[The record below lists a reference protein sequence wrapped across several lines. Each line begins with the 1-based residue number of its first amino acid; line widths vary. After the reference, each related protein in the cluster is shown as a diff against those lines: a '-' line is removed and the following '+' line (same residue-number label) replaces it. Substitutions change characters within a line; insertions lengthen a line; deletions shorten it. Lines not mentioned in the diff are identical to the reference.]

1 MIGKVGSMER
11 MFRVVRD
18 PMTIIEVT
26 RITLLRSQGQAGMGG
41 ITRSNETGTT
51 SQQSSVKRGRKL
63 QRQSTSQ
70 NVVLKQNYHY
80 LIQ

>member
-1 MIGKVGSMER
+1 MER

-26 RITLLRSQGQAGMGG
+26 RITLLRSQGQAAMGG
-41 ITRSNETGTT
+41 ITRSDETGTT
-51 SQQSSVKRGRKL
+51 SQQSSVMIGRKL